1 MGDGPGEQESPR
13 ELVGFF
19 TRMATS
25 NLKNSSYQ
33 HAGNRRWVE
42 ASMDEHRTPEKPQI
56 LKRKDT
62 IGGNKFK

>member
-42 ASMDEHRTPEKPQI
+42 SKHGPAAEYCVGDLVT
-56 LKRKDT
+56 KDS
-62 IGGNKFK
+62 K